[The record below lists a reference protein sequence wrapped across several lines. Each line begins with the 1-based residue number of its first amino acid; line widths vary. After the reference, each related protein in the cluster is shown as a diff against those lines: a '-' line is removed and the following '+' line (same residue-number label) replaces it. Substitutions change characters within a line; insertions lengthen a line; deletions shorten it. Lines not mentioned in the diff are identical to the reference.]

1 MASQSTK
8 KKLFILLYLIL
19 SYTGTSAINR
29 YFFVSHTTRNGS
41 ILNLIWMAV
50 IFFLLIHAHKTT
62 PKARFLGFLLGSLL
76 AISLMLGKT
85 LYQDNSLYSFFFPIK
100 NLKVQL
106 TCIIGFTVLLG
117 AMLSILFAYLEISEH
132 KDYLI
137 HTNSWKLYQLPSVC
151 WMGIFFLSWLPCYL
165 SYYPGIYSYDMDDL
179 TNQALG
185 ITPFTRFH
193 PPLHTLFWKA
203 CLFLQSI
210 LPIEPI
216 IVYSICQ
223 MFLFAAV
230 FARVIHFLIKKRFHN
245 GIILGNILF
254 FALNPTIAI
263 FSFIP
268 TKDACFAA
276 AFLLL
281 TIELCELVT
290 HPLTYK
296 IPARCSL
303 RLVLSILL
311 CCLFRNNAIYALLLF
326 APVVT
331 FFLYRNRRKIAVLF
345 VFSFLC
351 FFFIDGV
358 LYGAFGIEKGDNREI
373 LSVPIQQI
381 ANVVT
386 MDEESLTN
394 EEKAQIDQYLPYDA
408 IKESY
413 NPRFADPV
421 KQSFQ
426 TDTFNEDKAAF
437 FRLWFHLFTRYP
449 GNYLNA
455 FLSLNLPYWYLDAY
469 AIDEYAKRE
478 YIETFIYDYD
488 SIGYTFER
496 DSKLPWLYER
506 YEKLASYQRLG
517 RKPIIANIF
526 SLSMPFWLTLTCC
539 FILFLKN
546 RRKLCLILLPSLLL
560 WLTFIAGPV
569 SNFRY
574 IFPIH
579 MQYTLFI
586 SIALQPSCLTRTE
599 RLNETSI

>member
-1 MASQSTK
+1 MSSQFTK
-8 KKLFILLYLIL
+8 KNLLILLYLIL
-19 SYTGTSAINR
+19 SYTTVSAINR
-29 YFFVSHTTRNGS
+29 YFFISHTTRNGS
-41 ILNLIWMAV
+41 ILNLIWMAT

-62 PKARFLGFLLGSLL
+62 LKTRLLAFLLGSLL
-76 AISLMLGKT
+76 AISLMTGKT
-85 LYQDNSLYSFFFPIK
+85 LYLDNSLYSFFFPIK

-106 TCIIGFTVLLG
+106 TCIIGFAVLFG
-117 AMLSILFAYLEISEH
+117 AVLSILFAYLENLER
-132 KDYLI
+132 KDYI
-137 HTNSWKLYQLPSVC
+137 EHTSSWKLCHLPSVC
-151 WMGIFFLSWLPCYL
+151 WMIIFFLSWLPCYL

-193 PPLHTLFWKA
+193 PPLHTLLWKA
-203 CLFLQSI
+203 CLSLQSV
-210 LPIEPI
+210 LPVEPI
-216 IVYSICQ
+216 IAYSMFQ
-223 MFLFAAV
+223 MLLFAAV
-230 FARVIHFLIKKRFHN
+230 FARVIHFLIKKGFHN

-254 FALNPTIAI
+254 FALNPTIAM

-281 TIELCELVT
+281 TIELCELIT
-290 HPLTYK
+290 HPLAYK

-303 RLVLSILL
+303 RLVLSVLL

-326 APVVT
+326 APVAT

-345 VFSFLC
+345 LFSFLC
-351 FFFIDGV
+351 FFFIDRV
-358 LYGAFGIEKGDNREI
+358 FYGALGIEKGDNREI

-386 MDEESLTN
+386 MDEESLTD
-394 EEKAQIDQYLPYDA
+394 EEKAQINCYLPYDT

-426 TDTFNEDKAAF
+426 TETFNADKAAF

-455 FLSLNLPYWYLDAY
+455 FLSLNLPYWYPDAY

-488 SIGYTFER
+488 SIGYTFAR

-517 RKPIIANIF
+517 RKPIVANIF
-526 SLSMPFWLTLTCC
+526 SLSMPLWLTLTCC
-539 FILFLKN
+539 FLLFLKN

-560 WLTFIAGPV
+560 WFTFMAGPV

-579 MQYTLFI
+579 IQYALFL
-586 SIALQPSCLTRTE
+586 SLALQPSCLTSQNS
-599 RLNETSI
+599 L